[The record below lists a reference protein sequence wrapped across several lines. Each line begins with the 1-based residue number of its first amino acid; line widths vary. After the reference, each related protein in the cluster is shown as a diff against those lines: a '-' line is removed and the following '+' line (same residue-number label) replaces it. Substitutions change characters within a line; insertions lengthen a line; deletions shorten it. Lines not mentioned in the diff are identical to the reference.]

1 MPPYRSGYV
10 FGGAH
15 CKKLRGHTRYPA
27 ATLPESGSLPAGVKF
42 TNNKNGDGDHCGHPI
57 LNANKTYTITLK
69 AADAGRTVTEK
80 LTLTPQ
86 EAGAPDP
93 APYLRAG
100 LTGIPGPPGRWSPS
114 TARRRSSSSPSTA
127 VASRFLSW

>member
-1 MPPYRSGYV
+1 MPPYRSGHV

-42 TNNKNGDGDHCGHPI
+42 TNNKNGDGDHCGQPI
-57 LNANKTYTITLK
+57 LNAHKTYTITLK
-69 AADAGRTVTEK
+69 AADAGGTVTEK

-86 EAGAPDP
+86 EVGAPE
-93 APYLRAG
+93 R
-100 LTGIPGPPGRWSPS
+100 
-114 TARRRSSSSPSTA
+114 
-127 VASRFLSW
+127 

>member
-1 MPPYRSGYV
+1 MTRLSAPILTCTRTEHRFPCRLTALGTYSAAPTARSFEV
-10 FGGAH
+10 TT
-15 CKKLRGHTRYPA
+15 TRYPA

-69 AADAGRTVTEK
+69 AADAGGTVTEK

-86 EAGAPDP
+86 EVGAPE
-93 APYLRAG
+93 R
-100 LTGIPGPPGRWSPS
+100 
-114 TARRRSSSSPSTA
+114 
-127 VASRFLSW
+127 